1 MHQSKRKAQ
10 IGLSSILILSIFTSP
25 PTTHG
30 LSSSSNPS
38 KKVQICQ
45 NKDCCKSFPAKYD
58 GGLYQ
63 AMRDLLPNQQLR
75 NEISIEKSGCLSQC
89 NRGPNVNIVNK
100 ENEERSERMFGRID
114 GILAGA
120 VALDVGLGIDCPGEL
135 MAALESMASAH
146 QGELCFRIFA
156 L

>member
-1 MHQSKRKAQ
+1 
-10 IGLSSILILSIFTSP
+10 
-25 PTTHG
+25 
-30 LSSSSNPS
+30 
-38 KKVQICQ
+38 
-45 NKDCCKSFPAKYD
+45 
-58 GGLYQ
+58 
-63 AMRDLLPNQQLR
+63 MRDLLPNQQVR
-75 NEISIEKSGCLSQC
+75 NEISIEKSGCLSHC

-100 ENEERSERMFGRID
+100 DNEERSERMFGRID

-146 QGELCFRIFA
+146 QGELYVKRIFG